1 MWEGYLG
8 FYLRVT
14 SGDLSAWWAFHNE
27 HRIILSRLLF
37 WMDIAWF
44 KSANKSLIVFNYLI
58 VASFCFFFWKVW
70 REREGEHNVN
80 YWIGFFFIAWFFSWV
95 QEENFSW
102 GFQSQFFL
110 AQMLPFA
117 AFYFMHKAVSENEK
131 STRNFACSLL
141 FGILCVGSMANGIL
155 ALPLMTFLSLILRM
169 KWYRVFSLALI
180 SVLIIT
186 LYFDGYVSASGNG
199 SFTITLFHHTLSFFY
214 FLLLYIGS
222 PFYYIFGHNQVS
234 HNIAVGAGI
243 FMIVAVIIPA
253 LKAVLSPGENSFSL
267 FLLTYI
273 LYFLGTAVG
282 TTSGRL
288 LLGGVEQALAGRYAT
303 PALIAWASLILLY
316 LPSTNKLNRTLRSIF
331 WVPFLLVLLALL
343 PYQIDGMESKND
355 GLFERKVAALAFE
368 LGVRDEQQ
376 IKNIYHKVDIDNLV
390 LRAQQGHLSI
400 FGVPPIE
407 GAKKLLDTLYRS
419 EVNNF
424 PLCQGSLDSQQ
435 VIAGDS
441 DFLRINGWIFDP
453 KSKTSPERA
462 VVIDEAGVIQG
473 VIITG
478 RTRPDVAK
486 VVNSKAE
493 LSGFSGY
500 VRAGVNGNA
509 VQIVDLD
516 TGCHFF
522 GNIK

>member
-8 FYLRVT
+8 FYVRVT

-58 VASFCFFFWKVW
+58 VASFCLFFWKVW
-70 REREGEHNVN
+70 REREGERHNN
-80 YWIGFFFIAWFFSWV
+80 YWLGFFFIAWFFSWI

-117 AFYFMHKAVSENEK
+117 AFYFMHKAASENEK
-131 STRNFACSLL
+131 STRNFSYSLL
-141 FGILCVGSMANGIL
+141 IGILCVGSMANGIL
-155 ALPLMTFLSLILRM
+155 ALPLMAFLSLILRM
-169 KWYRVFSLALI
+169 KWYRVFSLVLI

-186 LYFDGYVSASGNG
+186 LYFEGYVSASGNG
-199 SFTITLFHHTLSFFY
+199 SFTISLFHHTLDFFH

-222 PFYYIFGHNQVS
+222 PFYYIFGHNQFS
-234 HNIAVGAGI
+234 HNIAVGAGM
-243 FMIVAVIIPA
+243 FMIAAAIIPA
-253 LKAVLSPGENSFSL
+253 FKAIFKPKENTFSL

-273 LYFLGTAVG
+273 LYFFGTAVG

-303 PALIAWASLILLY
+303 PALIAWASLVLLY
-316 LPSTNKLNRTLRSIF
+316 LPSINKLNRTVQPF
-331 WVPFLLVLLALL
+331 YWVPFLLALLALL
-343 PYQIDGMESKND
+343 PYQINGMEAKND

-368 LGVRDEQQ
+368 LGARDEQQ
-376 IKNIYHKVDIDNLV
+376 IKNIYHTVDIDNIV
-390 LRAQQGHLSI
+390 QKAQKDHLSI

-407 GAKKLLDTLYRS
+407 GAKKLLGTLYR
-419 EVNNF
+419 VDANKT
-424 PLCQGSLDSQQ
+424 PLCRGSVDAQQ
-435 VIAGDS
+435 DITGDNN
-441 DFLRINGWIFDP
+441 FLRITGWIFDP
-453 KSKTSPERA
+453 KSGIPPARA
-462 VVIDEAGVIQG
+462 VVIDEAGIIQG
-473 VIITG
+473 IVITG
-478 RTRPDVAK
+478 KKRPDVES
-486 VVNSKAE
+486 VVGSKAE

-500 VRAGVNGNA
+500 VRTAVHSSS